1 MFLSMIKLMQKYA
14 KVYLDIRKIYATT
27 LYPFHYA
34 KHLRI

>member
-1 MFLSMIKLMQKYA
+1 MIKLMQKYA
-14 KVYLDIRKIYATT
+14 KVYLDIRKIYAAA